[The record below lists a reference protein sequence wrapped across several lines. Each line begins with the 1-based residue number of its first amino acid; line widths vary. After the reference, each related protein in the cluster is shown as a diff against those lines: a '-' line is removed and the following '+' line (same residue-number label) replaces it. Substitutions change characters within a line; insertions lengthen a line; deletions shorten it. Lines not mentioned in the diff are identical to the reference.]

1 MDSTLADLNRFER
14 LTPFRVR
21 DVLLIASQFDR
32 YQLEE
37 SGYLAEIMNQE
48 YTDLN
53 LSQSPRIIH
62 STDAIDALDLVKKR
76 SFDLIITMT
85 KIGSLDP
92 YTFAKKVKDEK
103 SEITIVMLSQNT
115 RELATLDTG
124 NGIDRIFVWGG
135 DSRILLSI
143 CKLIED
149 EKNVE
154 HDVKYGDVQII
165 LLVEDSRRFYSA
177 YLPLLYTQLVEQTT
191 RLMGEGGNLHEKLLR
206 LRARAK
212 ILLATDMPQ
221 AKDIIDRYSRNI
233 IGIFTD
239 GRYPNPSGERDFAG
253 LELIRYARRGDNYLP
268 ILLQSKNIELK
279 EETEKLGVPFIH
291 KEDSKLYNRIEEF
304 MLKEMNFGDFIFRD
318 GQRSEILKAAN
329 LEELVNGIDI
339 VSSESI
345 GYHAG
350 RNDFSHWLR
359 TRTEFS
365 LASSIRPKRL
375 DDFDEM
381 EKVRLFLSSKIKEHI
396 ANRNRVTIR
405 DVDDNS
411 EMGRFHRI
419 GRGSLGGKGK
429 GLAFLFT
436 RMADLKL
443 GERFSNVEFVI
454 PRCVVISTEIFG
466 NFIRDNELSFLAHSN
481 ESDSEINRRFLEGE
495 FRDDFILQISRF
507 LETFNFPLAVR
518 SSSLLED
525 SSHQPFAGVYSTFML
540 ANDNPDFGIRM
551 NRLLEA
557 VKLVYAS
564 IFHEKSKKYVQSTA
578 NSIEDERM
586 AVVIQQAVGR
596 KTGNRFYPD
605 VAGSARSRNHYPL
618 DSIKSED
625 GLAAICLGLGR
636 QVSEGGKCLRYS
648 PGKPKKIHQFYSNKS
663 ILETSQSK
671 FFAIEL
677 CQESGKVH
685 ESEEEN
691 LLSLPLNIAEEDGR
705 LNLVGS
711 TYIAS
716 DDKIVDSVFLQD
728 GPRLVTFAPIL
739 KYGKF
744 PLSEILHHVLS
755 TCEEY
760 IGSPVELEFAV
771 TIEDSKISKFG
782 ILQMRPSMD
791 ESLDIDVDLD
801 KINSEDSLC
810 ISSQSLGNGIIDEIY
825 DIVYIHPD
833 RLNRLKTHDIVPI
846 ISEIDYGLR
855 KSDRPYIL
863 IGPGRWGSS
872 DPSLGI
878 PVEWS
883 HIMGANCII
892 EVPMSDIS
900 VEPSQGTHFFQNIV
914 SFNIGYLTITK
925 DDFIDWEWLDRNEP
939 KFENGPVRHL
949 QVGRPVKVVLDSRD
963 SEAIIV
969 K

>member
-1 MDSTLADLNRFER
+1 
-14 LTPFRVR
+14 VR

-48 YTDLN
+48 YRDLN

-62 STDAIDALDLVKKR
+62 SNDAIDALKLVKKR
-76 SFDLIITMT
+76 TFDLIITMT

-92 YTFAKKVKDEK
+92 YSFAKEVKNEQP
-103 SEITIVMLSQNT
+103 EMTIVMLSQNT
-115 RELATLDTG
+115 RELATLRTG

-221 AKDIIDRYSRNI
+221 AKNVIDKYSRNI

-239 GRYPNPSGERDFAG
+239 GRYPNPEGNRDFAG
-253 LELIRYARRGDNYLP
+253 LELIKYARRGDNYLP

-304 MLKEMNFGDFIFRD
+304 MLEEMNFGDFIFREES
-318 GQRSEILKAAN
+318 GREISRASN
-329 LEELVNGIDI
+329 LEDLVNEIDV

-365 LASSIRPKRL
+365 LAYSLRPKRI

-381 EKVRLFLSSKIKEHI
+381 ENVRSFISRRIKDHI
-396 ANRNRVTIR
+396 SNRNKVTIR

-411 EMGRFHRI
+411 EIGRFHRI
-419 GRGSLGGKGK
+419 GKGSLGGKGK

-443 GERFSNVEFVI
+443 EEKFPDIDFII

-466 NFIRDNELSFLAHSN
+466 HFIRDNELSFLAHS
-481 ESDSEINRRFLEGE
+481 EETDKEVNRRFMDGE
-495 FRDDFILQISRF
+495 FRDDFIRQMSRF
-507 LETFNFPLAVR
+507 LKKFDFPVAVR

-525 SSHQPFAGVYSTFML
+525 SSHQPFAGVYSTYML
-540 ANDNPDFGIRM
+540 ANDNPDFKIRLD
-551 NRLLEA
+551 RLLQA

-586 AVVIQQAVGR
+586 AVVIQQVVGR
-596 KTGNRFYPD
+596 ETGLRFYPD
-605 VAGSARSRNHYPL
+605 IAGSARSRNHYPL

-663 ILETSQSK
+663 ILDTSQSK

-677 CQESGKVH
+677 CKESGKVH

-691 LLSLPLNIAEEDGR
+691 LLKLPLKIAEEDGR

-711 TYIAS
+711 TYISS
-716 DDKIVDSVFLQD
+716 DDKIVDSVLHQN

-744 PLSEILHHVLS
+744 ALSEILHHVLTS
-755 TCEEY
+755 CEDY

-771 TIEDSKISKFG
+771 TIDDLGVSKFG

-791 ESLDIDVDLD
+791 ESLDIDVDLE
-801 KINSEDSLC
+801 KIRKDDALC
-810 ISSQSLGNGIIDEIY
+810 ISSQSLGNGIIDGIH
-825 DIVYIHPD
+825 DIVYIHPE

-846 ISEIDYGLR
+846 ISEIDYRLR
-855 KSDRPYIL
+855 NSDRPYIL

-892 EVPMSDIS
+892 EVPMSDIN

-914 SFNIGYLTITK
+914 SFNIGYLTILK
-925 DDFIDWEWLDRNEP
+925 DDYIDWKWLDEKET
-939 KFENGPVRHL
+939 KFEEGVVRHL
-949 QVGRPVKVVLDSRD
+949 QFRDPVKVVLDSRD
-963 SEAIIV
+963 SEAIVV